1 MEKMYVW
8 PQQREVLQLE
18 KGFKPWFRTRTS
30 LVTGAQ
36 SKQGDSVNGRN
47 RNLRGGRL
55 QVFQRVQA
63 GGYRGSFLDG
73 SI

>member
-47 RNLRGGRL
+47 RNLSRAWWCMPLIPALGR
-55 QVFQRVQA
+55 QRQA
-63 GGYRGSFLDG
+63 DF
-73 SI
+73 